1 LNDTF
6 KRDFENIESLIE
18 LLDESLVNFL
28 RDSCVMSKSPSRWQ
42 LRTFTLLVNHGL
54 EDSLD
59 QFLILHIEVDLETDL
74 FL

>member
-1 LNDTF
+1 M
-6 KRDFENIESLIE
+6 
-18 LLDESLVNFL
+18 
-28 RDSCVMSKSPSRWQ
+28 MSEGPSRWQ
-42 LRTFTLLVNHGL
+42 LRAFTLLVNHGL